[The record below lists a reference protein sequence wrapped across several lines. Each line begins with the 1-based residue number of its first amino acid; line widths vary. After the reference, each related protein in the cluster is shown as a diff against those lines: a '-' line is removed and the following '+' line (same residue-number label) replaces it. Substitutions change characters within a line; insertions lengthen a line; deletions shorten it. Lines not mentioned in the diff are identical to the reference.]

1 VKSNIWIDR
10 GSAGNLISM
19 NTINSFISERIDDL
33 PLLFE
38 QMHTLEIAPI
48 LDRNLKPHGN
58 RKGTTFGWTSVIWLA
73 HILSRGDHRMNHVR
87 GCVQQTLHTI
97 QACVPVPIADLDFTD
112 DRLADVLEALSDD
125 AAWQAIQTDLNRQT
139 ITVFELPTDLVR
151 LDATTITV
159 DTDPRGLLKMGH
171 SKDHRPDAPQ
181 VKVMMASLDPLAM
194 PLVTQIVA
202 GNSADDP
209 LYLPAVEAVRASL
222 KKTGLLYVGDCKMA
236 SLPTRKGI
244 AVGDDFYL
252 CPLSAVQMPVE
263 QLASRFEPVLKGEQQ
278 LQAIWRPDQNGEM
291 KRIAEGFEWVETL
304 QQDGFIWQ
312 ERRLLIRSDAYR
324 DAASRLLD
332 NHLCAACQEIRKLGD
347 RGKGKRPPQDPQAFQ
362 TAIDKI
368 LSAHRVEGLI
378 AVDMDVKV
386 IVRKVRG
393 YKGQPD
399 RTETVYDIGVSCHI
413 DAQAV
418 EAAKELLGC
427 RVFVTNA
434 CVERM
439 SLEEAVLTYRDEYR
453 IETNFARLKGQP
465 LSIAPMYLL
474 REDHIKGLIRL
485 LSIGLRLLT
494 LLEFVVGKRLAEAGE
509 TLSGLYAGNAKRS
522 TAKPT
527 AELLLEAFKH
537 ITLLIIP
544 QNGHP
549 IRYLNPLTELQQR
562 ILELLGY
569 SADVYAK
576 LATNSGISPEK

>member
-1 VKSNIWIDR
+1 
-10 GSAGNLISM
+10 M
-19 NTINSFISERIDDL
+19 NAINSFISERIDDL

-38 QMHTLEIAPI
+38 QMRMLEIAPI

-58 RKGTTFGWTSVIWLA
+58 RKGTSFGWTSVIWLA
-73 HILSRGDHRMNHVR
+73 HILSHGDHRMNHVR
-87 GCVQQTLHTI
+87 GCIQQALHTV

-125 AAWQAIQTDLNRQT
+125 AAWQAIQCDLNRQT
-139 ITVFELPTDLVR
+139 MSVFELPTNLVR

-159 DTDPRGLLKMGH
+159 DTDPRGLLRMGH

-209 LYLPAVEAVRASL
+209 LYLPAVEEVRASL
-222 KKTGLLYVGDCKMA
+222 KKRGLLYVGDCKMA
-236 SLPTRKGI
+236 SLQTRRGV
-244 AVGDDFYL
+244 ATGDDFYL
-252 CPLSAVQMPVE
+252 CPLSAVAMPVE
-263 QLASRFEPVLKGEQQ
+263 QLASRFQPVLEKQQ
-278 LQAIWRPDQNGEM
+278 PLQAIYRPDRVPSGCGEM
-291 KRIAEGFEWVETL
+291 KWIAEGFEWVETQ
-304 QQDGFIWQ
+304 QQDGFCWL
-312 ERRLLIRSDAYR
+312 ERRLLIRSVAYR
-324 DAASRLLD
+324 EAASRSLD
-332 NHLCAACQEIRKLGD
+332 THLSKACEEIRKLGEQ
-347 RGKGKRPPQDPQAFQ
+347 GKGKRPPANPEAFQ
-362 TAIDKI
+362 SAIDKI
-368 LSAHRVEGLI
+368 LSAQRVEGLI
-378 AVDMDVKV
+378 VVRLQVKA
-386 IVRKVRG
+386 IERTVRG

-399 RTETVYDIGVSCHI
+399 RNETVYDMSVSCHI
-413 DAQAV
+413 DAEAV

-434 CVERM
+434 PVEQM
-439 SLEEAVLTYRDEYR
+439 SLADAVLTYRDEYR
-453 IETNFARLKGQP
+453 IETNFARLKGQT
-465 LSIAPMYLL
+465 LSISPMYLQ

-509 TLSGLYAGNAKRS
+509 TLCGLFAGNAKRS

-527 AELLLEAFKH
+527 AELLLEAFKNL
-537 ITLLIIP
+537 TLLIIP
-544 QNGHP
+544 QNGHL

-576 LATNSGISPEK
+576 LAADSGICPEK

>member
-1 VKSNIWIDR
+1 
-10 GSAGNLISM
+10 M

-38 QMHTLEIAPI
+38 QMQVLEIAPI
-48 LDRNLKPHGN
+48 LDRNLKAHAN

-97 QACVPVPIADLDFTD
+97 QACVPVPVVDLDFTD

-125 AAWQAIQTDLNRQT
+125 TAWQAIQSDLNRQT
-139 ITVFELPTDLVR
+139 MTVYELPTNLVR

-171 SKDHRPDAPQ
+171 SKDHRPEAPQ

-222 KKTGLLYVGDCKMA
+222 NKRGLLYVGDCKMA
-236 SLPTRKGI
+236 SMQTRKGI
-244 AVGDDFYL
+244 ADGEDFYL
-252 CPLSAVQMPVE
+252 CPLSAVQMPKE
-263 QLASRFEPVLKGEQQ
+263 QLASRFQPVLEREQP
-278 LQAIWRPDQNGEM
+278 LHAIWRPDAKGEM
-291 KRIAEGFEWVETL
+291 KCVAEGFEWVQTQ
-304 QQDGFIWQ
+304 QQDGFCWQ
-312 ERRLLIRSDAYR
+312 ERRLLIRSVAYR
-324 DAASRLLD
+324 EAASLSLD
-332 NHLCAACQEIRKLGD
+332 THLSKACQEIRKLGEQ
-347 RGKGKRPPQDPQAFQ
+347 GKGKRPPRDPEAFQ
-362 TAIDKI
+362 TAIGKI
-368 LSAHRVEGLI
+368 LSAHHVEGLV
-378 AVDMDVKV
+378 AMDMQVKA
-386 IVRKVRG
+386 IERTVRG

-399 RTETVYDIGVSCHI
+399 RTETVYDIGVCCHI
-413 DAQAV
+413 NVEAV

-434 CVERM
+434 PVEHM
-439 SLEEAVLTYRDEYR
+439 SLTDAVLTYRDEYR

-465 LSIAPMYLL
+465 LSISPMYLQ

-494 LLEFVVGKRLAEAGE
+494 LLEFVVGKRLTEAGE

-527 AELLLEAFKH
+527 AELLLEAFKN

-544 QNGHP
+544 QNGHL
-549 IRYLNPLTELQQR
+549 IRYLNPLTQLQQR

-576 LATNSGISPEK
+576 LATNSGIYQGK

>member
-1 VKSNIWIDR
+1 
-10 GSAGNLISM
+10 M
-19 NTINSFISERIDDL
+19 NTIKSFISERIDDL

-38 QMHTLEIAPI
+38 QIRLLEIAPI
-48 LDRNLKPHGN
+48 LDRNLKAHGN
-58 RKGTTFGWTSVIWLA
+58 RKGTSFGWTSVVWLA
-73 HILSRGDHRMNHVR
+73 HILSRGDHRMNQVR
-87 GCVQQTLHTI
+87 GCVQQALHTI
-97 QACVPVPIADLDFTD
+97 QACVPVCIEDLDFTD

-125 AAWQAIQTDLNRQT
+125 TAWQAIQVDLNRQT
-139 ITVFELPTDLVR
+139 MTVFELPTNLVR

-159 DTDPRGLLKMGH
+159 DTDPRGLLRMGH

-222 KKTGLLYVGDCKMA
+222 NKRGLLYVGDCKMA
-236 SLPTRKGI
+236 SLQTRSGVS
-244 AVGDDFYL
+244 AGDDFYL
-252 CPLSAVQMPVE
+252 CPLSAVQMPAE
-263 QLASRFEPVLKGEQQ
+263 QLASRFRPVLEEEQQ

-291 KRIAEGFEWVETL
+291 KLIAEGFEWVET
-304 QQDGFIWQ
+304 QQQGGFHWQ
-312 ERRLLIRSDAYR
+312 ERRLLIRSVAYR
-324 DAASRLLD
+324 DSSSRSLD
-332 NHLCAACQEIRKLGD
+332 NHLSKACQEIRKLGD
-347 RGKGKRPPQDPQAFQ
+347 CGKGKRPPRDPQAFQ
-362 TAIDKI
+362 SAIDKI

-378 AVDMDVKV
+378 VVRLEVKA
-386 IVRKVRG
+386 IERKVRG

-399 RTETVYDIGVSCHI
+399 HSETVYDMSVTCHI
-413 DAQAV
+413 DAEAV

-434 CVERM
+434 SIEKM
-439 SLEEAVLTYRDEYR
+439 SLENAVLTYRDEYR

-465 LSIAPMYLL
+465 LSISPMYLQ

-527 AELLLEAFKH
+527 TELLLEAFKN
-537 ITLLIIP
+537 ITLLIVP
-544 QNGHP
+544 HEGHP
-549 IRYLNPLTELQQR
+549 IRYLNPLTQLQQR

-569 SADVYAK
+569 SVEVYAK